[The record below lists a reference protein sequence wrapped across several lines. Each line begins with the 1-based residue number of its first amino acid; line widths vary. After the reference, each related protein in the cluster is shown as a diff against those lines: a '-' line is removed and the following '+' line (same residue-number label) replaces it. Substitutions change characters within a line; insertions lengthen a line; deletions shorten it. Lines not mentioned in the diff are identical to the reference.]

1 MAHVL
6 VSCWLRKV
14 DGLSGIA
21 CATFGLLCE
30 TCVPLSVDKSSHCRL
45 FLIHGSKPCPST
57 QKART
62 PKGASCGLPTK
73 VFEVAISVTPSLVRV
88 LVTCSYVKDK
98 EPILVGFYATP
109 FGFGAIGFNIAAI
122 LDCPYNWFFEN
133 DLFLPVLAHSIY
145 LVYSIHNF
153 DWLCVNL
160 KRNAYTQKAR
170 SCEGASC
177 GITWTPAWLSVGS

>member
-1 MAHVL
+1 M
-6 VSCWLRKV
+6 
-14 DGLSGIA
+14 
-21 CATFGLLCE
+21 
-30 TCVPLSVDKSSHCRL
+30 SV
-45 FLIHGSKPCPST
+45 
-57 QKART
+57 
-62 PKGASCGLPTK
+62 SCGLPTK

-122 LDCPYNWFFEN
+122 LNCLYNWFFEN

-153 DWLCVNL
+153 DWLIVDL
-160 KRNAYTQKAR
+160 TGHPSTQKAR
-170 SCEGASC
+170 TRWTGYGLWITPRGAC
-177 GITWTPAWLSVGS
+177 LQRPWRTPAMLPN